1 MNAFALRGS
10 ADRATRP
17 ERMSSRRVAPRNVA
31 ASLLVAAVAVA
42 GWWFLAPPSLGGTTS
57 LAIVDGTS
65 MLPHFHRNDI
75 VLIRASGRNRVGDV
89 VSYKSALLHRVV
101 LHRIVKIS
109 HGRYTFKGDN
119 NSWTDPEQPT
129 RSDLIGK
136 QWIQLGQAGQL
147 VPKLRA
153 PAAMAALAVLIVLAF
168 GLGAARPKDTAEG
181 T

>member
-17 ERMSSRRVAPRNVA
+17 EPTSSGRVAPRNVA
-31 ASLLVAAVAVA
+31 ASLLLASVAVA

-57 LAIVDGTS
+57 VAIVDGTS

-75 VLIRASGRNRVGDV
+75 VLIRASNRYRVGDV
-89 VSYKSALLHRVV
+89 VAYKSALLHRVV

-109 HGRYTFKGDN
+109 HDRYTFKGDN
-119 NSWTDPEQPT
+119 NNWTDPEQPT

-147 VPKLRA
+147 VTKLRT
-153 PAAMAALAVLIVLAF
+153 PTAMATLAVLIVIAF
-168 GLGAARPKDTAEG
+168 GLSAARSKETAEG